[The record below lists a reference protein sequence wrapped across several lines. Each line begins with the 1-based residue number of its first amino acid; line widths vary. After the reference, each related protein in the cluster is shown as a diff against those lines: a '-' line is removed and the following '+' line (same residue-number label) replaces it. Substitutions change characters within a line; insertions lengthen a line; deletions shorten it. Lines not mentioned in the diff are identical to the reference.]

1 MLDTITLAVAGE
13 HMTALDDDALAS
25 VVGGDGFRDWIVKK
39 IGELVFDCLSG
50 SLDTIIG
57 AAKAGYEDAR

>member
-50 SLDTIIG
+50 SLDTIID